1 VTFERNGSV
10 SILRHGKTGSSR
22 HGPPRRVD
30 TPGVS
35 ASTMSTPGDAAVLAL
50 AQRRILR
57 VLAAAQVL
65 GGAGFF
71 IGFAV
76 VPVLAREVTGS
87 ASLAGLPSAAAV
99 AASALAAV
107 PLSRLMTRAG
117 RRPGLALGH
126 AIAVVGAGLVVLATV
141 SRSLPVLMVGT
152 ALFGVGNTSN
162 LLARYAATDVSL
174 EHQRGRA
181 TSVVLFATALGAVA
195 APNLVPSTGKLA
207 GAIELPALAG
217 PFLFAFFASGL
228 AALLLLILLRPDPLE
243 VAGLLTVP
251 TPRDRRHSSSPRP
264 PILHALRDRR
274 VAIGATAMIAANLV
288 MTVLMTMA
296 PVHLVEHGHSL
307 AIVGV
312 VLSVHVAGMF
322 LPSPL
327 SGWLCDRWG
336 RIPVIAAGA
345 VALLCAAAVGATADA
360 DASAPVGVA
369 LLLLGLGWNL
379 AIVGGGTLLTDAL
392 AVAERPRVQGTADLA
407 MGMAGALGGLASGA
421 VLAAGG
427 FLLLSVLAAGVVLPL
442 LLVLLRTRVSAVAAR
457 L

>member
-1 VTFERNGSV
+1 
-10 SILRHGKTGSSR
+10 
-22 HGPPRRVD
+22 
-30 TPGVS
+30 
-35 ASTMSTPGDAAVLAL
+35 MSTPGDAAVLAL